1 MVGIVGKGRGLM
13 ASFQFKKLLRPRLL
27 TGPCGEDVIKS
38 LHPKLSK
45 LVCKTG
51 VSACMPWGM
60 CTARMTR
67 GWVLVRVLP
76 LICCLVVSTFLS
88 LSFLTCQV
96 RMAACLTESADA
108 VWNSVLREF
117 RWVGRLAWKR
127 RW

>member
-1 MVGIVGKGRGLM
+1 MVSIMGKGRGLK

-45 LVCKTG
+45 LVWKTG
-51 VSACMPWGM
+51 ISACMLCGKG
-60 CTARMTR
+60 TARMGR

-76 LICCLVVSTFLS
+76 LICCLVFSTFLS

-96 RMAACLTESADA
+96 RMAACLNESADA
-108 VWNSVLREF
+108 T
-117 RWVGRLAWKR
+117 
-127 RW
+127 